1 MIKIQMTQEQYEAF
15 KAKIIDRCDQFINQP
30 VIDFGYDEPD
40 VRTLDVACLDAGKA
54 WLIKMLTDA
63 FQKQLKWNEPLI
75 FPMENGGWRFEWDSI
90 HANKEKHINQALYI
104 DFDPELHYGSLEVID
119 GDFFERDDDTLERL
133 ETALL
138 SYLKR
143 MESY

>member
-1 MIKIQMTQEQYEAF
+1 MIKTQMTQEQYESF
-15 KAKIIDRCDQFINQP
+15 KAKITDRCNQFINQP

-40 VRTLDVACLDAGKA
+40 VRTLNVPCLVAGKQ
-54 WLIKMLTDA
+54 WVIKMLTHA
-63 FQKQLKWNEPLI
+63 YNQQIKWNEPLI
-75 FPMENGGWRFEWDSI
+75 CPMDNGGWRFEWDSV
-90 HANKEKHINQALYI
+90 HSNKEKHINQAVYI
-104 DFDPELHYGSLEVID
+104 DFDPKKHYSSLEVID
-119 GDFFERDDDTLERL
+119 NEFVEREDNTLERL